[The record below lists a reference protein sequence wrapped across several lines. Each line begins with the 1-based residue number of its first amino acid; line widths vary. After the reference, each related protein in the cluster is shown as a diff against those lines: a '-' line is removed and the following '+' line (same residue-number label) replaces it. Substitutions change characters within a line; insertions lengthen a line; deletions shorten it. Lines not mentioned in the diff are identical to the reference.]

1 MTDWGDPRLPEGD
14 VPGYFLYQ
22 GGIRVPTYYVDQ
34 AAFAGC
40 GVSAAWTPIGVLR
53 SVEQPFLT
61 RIMAFDKEGS
71 PPENADA
78 LEAEIAS
85 NPHLHA
91 IIKANL
97 VNNLRAII
105 GEDA

>member
-14 VPGYFLYQ
+14 IPGYFLYQ
-22 GGIRVPTYYVDQ
+22 GGIQLPTYYVDQ
-34 AAFAGC
+34 AAFASEGH
-40 GVSAAWTPIGVLR
+40 VSAAWTPIGVWR
-53 SVEQPFLT
+53 NVEAPFLT
-61 RIMAFDKEGS
+61 RIRALDREG
-71 PPENADA
+71 PPAEDAEA

-97 VNNLRAII
+97 VRNLRTIV
-105 GEDA
+105 D